1 MPLPLLVET
10 SPRTRRAVQA
20 VLYEA
25 IAITFVTPVIAWVF
39 SHPALSAIAL
49 SATMSTVALAW
60 NYLFNAAYERWEA
73 KQTIKGRTFTRRV
86 AYGVAYEGGLTLFL
100 IPIMAVWLSITV
112 VEAFIANIGILAFFF
127 VYTIAFTW
135 AFDRV
140 FGLPQSALLP
150 LEKKI

>member
-1 MPLPLLVET
+1 MR
-10 SPRTRRAVQA
+10 RTVQA
-20 VLYEA
+20 VLYET
-25 IAITFVTPVIAWVF
+25 IAIVLVTPVIAWIF
-39 SHPALSAIAL
+39 SHPPLSAFAL
-49 SATMSTVALAW
+49 SATMSAVAMAW

-73 KQTIKGRTFTRRV
+73 KQRIKGRTFTRRV
-86 AYGVAYEGGLTLFL
+86 AFGVAYEGGLTLFL

-140 FGLPQSALLP
+140 FGLPQSALL
-150 LEKKI
+150 ERKI